1 MHYLRR
7 HFEISNDQEFAYD
20 YLANL
25 LHARAVPVLKTATG
39 DIPMTVEQIASAVEK
54 ISSSIPNF
62 DYQAVLSIINNRA
75 EMQNR
80 FKAAT
85 AGYDKLQLFRV
96 YRQAHFPDEKGD
108 NAILQKFVNES
119 FHIENE
125 YLMQL
130 NPHKYENTPEYVID
144 ECDRIVNLP

>member
-1 MHYLRR
+1 
-7 HFEISNDQEFAYD
+7 
-20 YLANL
+20 
-25 LHARAVPVLKTATG
+25 
-39 DIPMTVEQIASAVEK
+39 
-54 ISSSIPNF
+54 
-62 DYQAVLSIINNRA
+62 
-75 EMQNR
+75 MQSR

-108 NAILQKFVNES
+108 NAVFKKFVDES

-144 ECDRIVNLP
+144 ECERIINFP